1 MVFGL
6 GPGEE
11 VRKYQRSRESARHI
25 HPEVIDILVSKTDQP
40 SEGKH
45 RNKPQF
51 YFYNIIFLIT
61 IRI

>member
-25 HPEVIDILVSKTDQP
+25 HPEVIDILVSTTDHP
-40 SEGKH
+40 SEGMHKISYD
-45 RNKPQF
+45 F
-51 YFYNIIFLIT
+51 IF
-61 IRI
+61 